1 MEKAKITKIFQK
13 LYKAIPNP
21 KTELNYNSNFEL
33 LIAVLL
39 SAHTTDKSV
48 NQATTQLFK
57 IANTPELMLVL
68 GENKLKK
75 YIKSIGL
82 YNAKAANIIKTCKI
96 LIDEHRSRIPH
107 TREELEQLPGVGRKT
122 ANVILNT
129 AFHQPTIAVDTH
141 IFRVANRTKMAEGKN
156 TTIVEQKL
164 LEIVPVKFL
173 PIAHHLLLLH
183 GRYVCKAKK
192 PLCCQCVICSLCKYE
207 NKNLFECG

>member
-1 MEKAKITKIFQK
+1 MEKAKIAKIFQK
-13 LYKAIPNP
+13 LHKAIPNP

-48 NQATTQLFK
+48 NQATIQLFK
-57 IANTPELMLVL
+57 IANTPELMLTL

-82 YNAKAANIIKTCKI
+82 YNTKAANIIKTCKI
-96 LIDEHRSRIPH
+96 LIDKHQSHIPN

-129 AFHQPTIAVDTH
+129 AFHKPTIAVDTH

-156 TTIVEQKL
+156 TTLVEKKL
-164 LEIVPVKFL
+164 LEIVPAKFL

-192 PLCCQCVICSLCKYE
+192 PLCCQCVICSLCEYE
-207 NKNLFECG
+207 NKNLFECS